1 MLKGYF
7 KFLSRNKVY
16 TFINIAGLVVSLMFI
31 ILMGDYTWRQY
42 SIDSWHENA
51 DRIYLTGSDED
62 FFMWPQAAQEM
73 KEMCPEVEK
82 SCCVMSQ
89 NGKIKRLSSESYPSL
104 LEDGRVVKEFGEAKY
119 GQREVKAMDDDNG
132 NIMLAD
138 STFFQFFSFPL
149 LQGNPQT
156 ALDAPDKCVVTESL
170 ARQLFGDKNPIGE
183 TLQIVGDR
191 HVRMHNDVD
200 PYDSTLVY
208 TISAIAKD
216 FDRTVLPNETQLIA
230 CMERFPQVM
239 GYKLTNDAFAYGPTG
254 ACKAFLMLRSG
265 TTLDSKKKTIEEH
278 LNKNYMLWSRMGEHE
293 FTVTPLTEIMFA
305 PQNNG
310 YGMQK
315 GDKTRLHIL
324 LAAVLAILFFAIS
337 NYINLTVA
345 NTGFRAKEMATRRLF
360 GSSQRQ
366 ISLKLIAESTLMIA
380 VAFLIGFALALCFQ
394 DDAAELFKGKI
405 ALLND
410 INLGTV
416 SVCLGFIL
424 LVGVVSGLMPSY
436 QISRFQPIDI
446 VKGNFR
452 FRSKMVM
459 GKLFIIL
466 QNVISVTMLT
476 AALVIWLQL
485 NHLIHAPLGFNTER
499 LYYVNSPMGKNQ
511 TVRNQLEKMPF
522 VERIGEYRGT
532 TFTSYNSSMRSI
544 TNGDKLTTLFLTDLD
559 STAFSL
565 YGLDILKDYGNTNN
579 GYYLNEDAKRRLE
592 LSDEDREMVWGKDE
606 MAPVSGIIKDF
617 HRINVLQEAEPF
629 AIRLLEHVEYSNF
642 LVKTNGDKQAKTAFM
657 DMLRRLDVAEDDL
670 RWYVSSIEENIAE
683 TFDEQQNT
691 LKIITLFTIIAVII
705 SVMGYVGMSL
715 FFIRQRQKEIGIRKI
730 MGSTSGEVMVLML
743 RTFCAPLLVSFVIA
757 IPIAWYIMRDWL
769 TNFSYRITLSP
780 WIFATTCAFALFV
793 AVLSV
798 GFQIIKAVRTNPV
811 ESIKT
816 E

>member
-1 MLKGYF
+1 MMKSYF

-42 SIDSWHENA
+42 SIDSWHKNA
-51 DRIYLTGSDED
+51 DRIYLTGSGED
-62 FFMWPQAAQEM
+62 FFMWPQAAQEI
-73 KEMCPEVEK
+73 KEMCPEVEQT
-82 SCCVMSQ
+82 CCVISQ
-89 NGKIKRLSSESYPSL
+89 NGRI
-104 LEDGRVVKEFGEAKY
+104 KY
-119 GQREVKAMDDDNG
+119 GQREVKEGDKENG
-132 NIMLAD
+132 IIMLAD
-138 STFFQFFSFPL
+138 STFFNFFDFEL
-149 LQGNPQT
+149 TKGNKRT
-156 ALDAPDKCVVTESL
+156 ALNAPDKCVITERL
-170 ARQLFGDKNPIGE
+170 AQRLFGEKDPIGE
-183 TLQIVGDR
+183 SLQIVGKR
-191 HVRMHNDVD
+191 SVFMNHED

-208 TISAIAKD
+208 TVSGIVKD

-230 CMERFPQVM
+230 SMERFPQVM
-239 GYKLTNDAFAYGPTG
+239 GYTLRPHSFAYSSTG
-254 ACKAFLMLRSG
+254 ACKAFLMLRPG
-265 TTLDSKKKTIEEH
+265 ATLDAKKKVIEDH
-278 LNKNYMLWSRMGEHE
+278 LAKNYMWTHMDNQE
-293 FTVTPLTEIMFA
+293 FFATPLTGIMFA

-310 YGMQK
+310 CGMQK

-324 LAAVLAILFFAIS
+324 LAAVLAILFFAVS
-337 NYINLTVA
+337 NYVNLTVA

-360 GSSQRQ
+360 GSSQHQ
-366 ISLKLIAESTLMIA
+366 ISLRLIAESTLMMA

-405 ALLND
+405 ALMND
-410 INLGTV
+410 INIGNV

-424 LVGVVSGLMPSY
+424 LVGIISGTMPSY

-452 FRSKMVM
+452 YHSKMVM
-459 GKLFIIL
+459 GRLFIIV
-466 QNVISVTMLT
+466 QNVVTVTMLT

-499 LYYVNSPMGKNQ
+499 LYYVNTPEGKSQ
-511 TVRNQLEKMPF
+511 TVRSQLEKMPF

-532 TFTSYNSSMRSI
+532 TFVTYSSSIRSI

-565 YGLDILKDYGNTNN
+565 YGLDILKDYGNTSN

-592 LSDEDREMVWGKDE
+592 LKDEDREMVWGKDE

-617 HRINVLQEAEPF
+617 HRINVLQGVEPF
-629 AIRLLEHVEYSNF
+629 AIRLQEHMEYPNF
-642 LVKTNGDKQAKTAFM
+642 LVKTNGDKQAKTAFVEM
-657 DMLRRLDVAEDDL
+657 MRGLDVPEEEME
-670 RWYVSSIEENIAE
+670 WYVSSLEEGIAE
-683 TFDEQQNT
+683 TFEDQQNT
-691 LKIITLFTIIAVII
+691 LKIITLFTLIAIII

-743 RTFCAPLLVSFVIA
+743 RMFCTPLLFSFVIA
-757 IPIAWYIMRDWL
+757 VPLSWYIMRDWL
-769 TNFSYRITLSP
+769 TNFSYRFTLSP
-780 WIFATTCAFALFV
+780 WIFIATCAFALLV

>member
-1 MLKGYF
+1 MKSYF

-31 ILMGDYTWRQY
+31 ILMGDYAWRQY
-42 SIDSWHENA
+42 SIDSWHKNA
-51 DRIYLTGSDED
+51 DRICLTGSGED
-62 FFMWPQAAQEM
+62 FFMWPQAAQEI
-73 KEMCPEVEK
+73 KEMCPEIEQT
-82 SCCVMSQ
+82 CCVMSQ
-89 NGKIKRLSSESYPSL
+89 NGRI
-104 LEDGRVVKEFGEAKY
+104 KY
-119 GQREVKAMDDDNG
+119 GQREVKEGDKENG
-132 NIMLAD
+132 IIMLTD
-138 STFFQFFSFPL
+138 STFFRFFDFEL
-149 LQGNPQT
+149 TKGDKRT
-156 ALDAPDKCVVTESL
+156 ALDAPDKCVITERL
-170 ARQLFGDKNPIGE
+170 AQRLFGEKDPIGE
-183 TLQIVGDR
+183 SLQIVGKR
-191 HVRMHNDVD
+191 SVFMNHED

-208 TISAIAKD
+208 TVSGIVKD

-230 CMERFPQVM
+230 SMERFPQVM
-239 GYKLTNDAFAYGPTG
+239 GYTLRPHSFAYSSTG
-254 ACKAFLMLRSG
+254 ACKAFLMLRPG
-265 TTLDSKKKTIEEH
+265 ATLDAKKKVIEDH
-278 LNKNYMLWSRMGEHE
+278 LAKNYMWAHMDNQE
-293 FTVTPLTEIMFA
+293 FFATPLTDIMFA

-324 LAAVLAILFFAIS
+324 LAAVLAILFFAVS

-405 ALLND
+405 VLLND
-410 INLGTV
+410 ISFGTV
-416 SVCLGFIL
+416 SVCLSFIL
-424 LVGVVSGLMPSY
+424 LVGVISGIMPSW

-452 FRSKMVM
+452 YHSKMVM
-459 GKLFIIL
+459 GRLFIIV
-466 QNVISVTMLT
+466 QNVVTVTMLT

-499 LYYVNSPMGKNQ
+499 LYYVNTPEGKSQ

-522 VERIGEYRGT
+522 VECIGEYSGT
-532 TFTSYNSSMRSI
+532 TFVTYSSSIRSI
-544 TNGDKLTTLFLTDLD
+544 TNGDKMTSLFLTDLD
-559 STAFSL
+559 STAFTL
-565 YGLDILKDYGNTNN
+565 YGLDILKDYGNTSN

-592 LSDEDREMVWGKDE
+592 LTDDDREMVWGKDE
-606 MAPVSGIIKDF
+606 MAPISGILKDF
-617 HRINVLQEAEPF
+617 HRINVLHESEPF
-629 AIRLLEHVEYSNF
+629 AIRVQEHVDDPNF
-642 LVKTNGDKQAKTAFM
+642 LVKTNGDKQAKAAFVEM
-657 DMLRRLDVAEDDL
+657 MRGLDVPEEAIE
-670 RWYVSSIEENIAE
+670 WYVTSLEEGIAD
-683 TFDEQQNT
+683 TFEDQQNT

-743 RTFCAPLLVSFVIA
+743 RIFCSPLLLSFVIA
-757 IPIAWYIMRDWL
+757 VPLSWYIMRDWL

-780 WIFATTCAFALFV
+780 WIFAATCAFALLV
-793 AVLSV
+793 AILSV
-798 GFQIIKAVRTNPV
+798 GLQIIKAVRTNPV

>member
-1 MLKGYF
+1 MKSYF

-42 SIDSWHENA
+42 SIDSWHKNA

-62 FFMWPQAAQEM
+62 FFMWPQAAQEI

-89 NGKIKRLSSESYPSL
+89 NGKIK
-104 LEDGRVVKEFGEAKY
+104 Y
-119 GQREVKAMDDDNG
+119 GQREVKAMDDENG

-149 LQGNPQT
+149 VQGNPQT

-191 HVRMHNDVD
+191 HVRMGNED
-200 PYDSTLVY
+200 PYDTTLVY
-208 TISAIAKD
+208 TVSAVAKD
-216 FDRTVLPNETQLIA
+216 FDRTVLPNETRLIA
-230 CMERFPQVM
+230 SMERFGQVM
-239 GYKLTNDAFAYGPTG
+239 GYKLTNDAFAYGQTG
-254 ACKAFLMLRSG
+254 ACKDFLMLRPG
-265 TTLDSKKKTIEEH
+265 MTLDSKKKTIEEH
-278 LNKNYMLWSRMGEHE
+278 LNKNYMLWHRMGEHE
-293 FTVTPLTEIMFA
+293 FTVTPLTDIMFA

-360 GSSQRQ
+360 GSSQHE

-380 VAFLIGFALALCFQ
+380 VAFFIGLALAFCFQ
-394 DDAAELFKGKI
+394 DDAAELFRGKI
-405 ALLND
+405 ALMND
-410 INLGTV
+410 INIGTV

-424 LVGVVSGLMPSY
+424 LVGIVSGLMPSY

-485 NHLIHAPLGFNTER
+485 NHLIHAPLGFNTEQ
-499 LYYVNSPMGKNQ
+499 LYYVNSPMGKSL

-522 VERIGEYRGT
+522 VERVGEYHGT

-565 YGLDILKDYGNTNN
+565 YGLDILKDYGNISN
-579 GYYLNEDAKRRLE
+579 GYYLNEEAKRRLE
-592 LSDEDREMVWGKDE
+592 LKDEDREMVWGKDE
-606 MAPVSGIIKDF
+606 MASVSGIIKDF
-617 HRINVLQEAEPF
+617 HRINVLQGVEPF
-629 AIRLLEHVEYSNF
+629 AIRLQEHVEYPNF
-642 LVKTNGDKQAKTAFM
+642 LVRTNGDKQAKAAFVEM
-657 DMLRRLDVAEDDL
+657 MRGLDVPEEEME
-670 RWYVSSIEENIAE
+670 WYVSSLDDGIAR
-683 TFDEQQNT
+683 TFEDQQNT

-743 RTFCAPLLVSFVIA
+743 RMFCTPLLFSFVIA
-757 IPIAWYIMRDWL
+757 VPLSWYIMRDWL

-780 WIFATTCAFALFV
+780 WIFAVTCAFALLV
-793 AVLSV
+793 AILSV
-798 GFQIIKAVRTNPV
+798 GLQIIKAVRTNPV

>member
-7 KFLSRNKVY
+7 KFLSRNKAY

-42 SIDSWHENA
+42 SIDSWHKNA

-62 FFMWPQAAQEM
+62 FFMWPQAAQEI

-82 SCCVMSQ
+82 TCCVMSQ
-89 NGKIKRLSSESYPSL
+89 NGRI
-104 LEDGRVVKEFGEAKY
+104 KY
-119 GQREVKAMDDDNG
+119 GQREVKAKDSENG

-138 STFFQFFSFPL
+138 STFFLFFSFPL
-149 LQGNPQT
+149 VQGNPQT

-216 FDRTVLPNETQLIA
+216 FDHTVLPNETQLIA

-265 TTLDSKKKTIEEH
+265 TTLDSKMQTIKKH
-278 LNKNYMLWSRMGEHE
+278 MSDNYMLWSRMGEHE
-293 FTVTPLTEIMFA
+293 FTVTPLTDIMFA

-315 GDKTRLHIL
+315 GDKTRLRIL
-324 LAAVLAILFFAIS
+324 LAAVLAILFSAVS

-360 GSSQRQ
+360 GSSQHE

-405 ALLND
+405 ALIND
-410 INLGTV
+410 INIGTM

-424 LVGVVSGLMPSY
+424 FVGIISGIMPSW

-452 FRSKMVM
+452 YHSKMVL
-459 GKLFIIL
+459 GRLFIIL
-466 QNVISVTMLT
+466 QNIVTVTMLT
-476 AALVIWLQL
+476 SALVIWLQL

-499 LYYVNSPMGKNQ
+499 LYYVNTPESKSQ

-522 VERIGEYRGT
+522 VERIGECSGT
-532 TFTSYNSSMRSI
+532 TFTSYNSRMRTI
-544 TNGDKLTTLFLTDLD
+544 KNGEKLVNLFLTDLD
-559 STAFSL
+559 STAFDL
-565 YGLDILKDYGNTNN
+565 YGLDILKDYGNTSG
-579 GYYLNEDAKRRLE
+579 GYYLNEEAMRTMEYTGKE
-592 LSDEDREMVWGKDE
+592 REMDWGEGKKV
-606 MAPVSGIIKDF
+606 PINGVIKDF
-617 HRINVLQEAEPF
+617 HRINVLQGAEPF
-629 AIRLLEHVEYSNF
+629 AIRLQKHVESPNF
-642 LVKTNGDKQAKTAFM
+642 LVKTNGDKQAKTAF
-657 DMLRRLDVAEDDL
+657 DEMLRGLGVSEEEL
-670 RWYVSSIEENIAE
+670 VWYVSNIEENIAD
-683 TFDEQQNT
+683 TFEDQQNT

-730 MGSTSGEVMVLML
+730 MGSTSGEVLLLML
-743 RTFCAPLLVSFVIA
+743 RTFCAPLLLSFVIA
-757 IPIAWYIMRDWL
+757 VPLSWYIMHDWL

-780 WIFATTCAFALFV
+780 WIFAATCAFALLV
-793 AVLSV
+793 AILSV